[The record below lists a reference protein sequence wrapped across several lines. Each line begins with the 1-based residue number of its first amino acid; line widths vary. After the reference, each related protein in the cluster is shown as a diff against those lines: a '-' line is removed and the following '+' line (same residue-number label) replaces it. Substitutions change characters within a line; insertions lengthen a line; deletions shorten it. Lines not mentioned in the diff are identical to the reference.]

1 MSVSSPLTDFV
12 VGRMIDAQGDRTA
25 LTDLIAELTAG
36 IGLAVAIAADGDAA
50 EANDLCEAAS
60 HGVFQQ
66 ACLHTGMARMVRG
79 FA

>member
-50 EANDLCEAAS
+50 
-60 HGVFQQ
+60 
-66 ACLHTGMARMVRG
+66 RG
-79 FA
+79 EQPL

>member
-1 MSVSSPLTDFV
+1 MSGPSPITDLV

-25 LTDLIAELTAG
+25 LLNLVAELTAG
-36 IGLAVAIAADGDAA
+36 IGLAVAIAADGDTA

-66 ACLHTGMARMVRG
+66 ACLHAGMARMVRG
-79 FA
+79 CA